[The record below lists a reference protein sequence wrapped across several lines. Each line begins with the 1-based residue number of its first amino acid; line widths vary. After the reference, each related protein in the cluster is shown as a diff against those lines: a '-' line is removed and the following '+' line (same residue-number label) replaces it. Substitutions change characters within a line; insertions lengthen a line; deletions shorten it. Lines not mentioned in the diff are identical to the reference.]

1 MKENPRTTIGLKQYN
16 VQTVYDDIYVHKE
29 TSIQEIAFRTG
40 LSMPTV
46 STNIRNLEER
56 GLVMKTGT
64 LASTGGRRAQTYG
77 CQSQIRIAVG
87 VELLKESIHLVAI
100 DVFGTILKE
109 KACDLLFQNEEE
121 YYRHFGK
128 VVDGFVESLPFP
140 KEKLLGIGIAVQGLI
155 SKDGETMEYG
165 AILGCT
171 GVKRSAFQK
180 YLSLPCMLIHDT
192 RASAFAEVWRI
203 PQTHDTL
210 YFALNRNLGGTL
222 IVDRGGNS
230 NENTFPGDTIEHMCV
245 DPNGPVC
252 YCGHKGCLETV
263 CSADSLK
270 TASRT
275 NIPEFFTSL
284 RKGDEQSKK
293 IWEQYLSFLAIAIN
307 NVRMVDDCDVVI
319 GGYLS
324 PYMINDDFVLLDNLI
339 SACSFNHTRPS
350 SLSKSR
356 LGEKAPFLGAAM
368 MVMESFLSSI

>member
-1 MKENPRTTIGLKQYN
+1 MKENPRTTIGLKRYN
-16 VQTVYDDIYVHKE
+16 VQTVYDDIYTHKE
-29 TSIQEIAFRTG
+29 TSIQDIALRTG

-46 STNIRNLEER
+46 STNIRNLEKR
-56 GLVMKTGT
+56 GLVEKTGA

-77 CQSQIRIAVG
+77 CQHQTRIAVG
-87 VELLKESIHLVAI
+87 VELLKESIHIVAI
-100 DVFGTILKE
+100 DVFGMILKE
-109 KACDLLFQNEEE
+109 QACNLLFRNNDR
-121 YYRHFGK
+121 YYRYFGK
-128 VVDGFVESLPFP
+128 TVNEFVESLPFS

-155 SKDGETMEYG
+155 SRDGETIEYG

-171 GVKRSAFQK
+171 AVKRSTFQE

-192 RASAFAEVWRI
+192 RASAFAEVWRV

-222 IVDRGGNS
+222 IVDRGGNV
-230 NENTFPGDTIEHMCV
+230 NENNFPGDTIEHMCV
-245 DPNGPVC
+245 DPDGPIC

-270 TASRT
+270 ATAGT
-275 NIPEFFTSL
+275 NIPEFFDSL
-284 RKGDEQSKK
+284 RKGDEHSQK
-293 IWEQYLSFLAIAIN
+293 IWERYLSFLAIAIN

-324 PYMINDDFVLLDNLI
+324 PYMIDDDFVLLENLVT
-339 SACSFNHTRPS
+339 ACNFNHTGP

-356 LGEKAPFLGAAM
+356 LGEKAPCLGAAM